1 MGKMKVWYDADG
13 DYLELGMTGQKGS
26 FKDVGHDIWER
37 VDTKGRIIGV
47 AIANFLK
54 RKTLKNGSRSKLN
67 SEQYSEVPPALS

>member
-54 RKTLKNGSRSKLN
+54 RQTRAH
-67 SEQYSEVPPALS
+67 EEVEIPLDIVFHQA

>member
-13 DYLELGMTGQKGS
+13 DYLELGVTGQKGY

-37 VDTKGRIIGV
+37 VDTKGHIIGV

-54 RKTLKNGSRSKLN
+54 RQARTRK
-67 SEQYSEVPPALS
+67 EVELPLDIVLHAS

>member
-1 MGKMKVWYDADG
+1 MGKMKVWYDAEG
-13 DYLELGMTGQKGS
+13 DYLELGVTHQTGS

-54 RKTLKNGSRSKLN
+54 RQARTREEVEIPLEIAFHRS
-67 SEQYSEVPPALS
+67 